1 MAQVNN
7 SVPIVSPETSSDEQ
21 RKATNRI
28 SLSATASHSP
38 TIVPAP
44 KSPTPSMHLDP
55 ESFSSEKE
63 VVLDLPRTPDT
74 PSSTRAIKSPKPEAP
89 SSTRATKPSNPQD
102 DTRELPRARRVSAII
117 ATGGS
122 WLDDA
127 SSSSEDDLPVDGEG
141 AEEVLDEKEEGVIFA
156 AARQAKRNRPRL
168 IEHKN
173 DSTGLLQR
181 GGSLPRMPSASR
193 DLITPHVNTTSNTID
208 VRERSVPVAD
218 TTANVDVSSE
228 VADSLADLGMNRER
242 QHSLRDALRSHPVN
256 SMAVKRAS
264 TVPTQRKRAAFVPSL
279 ENVDTK
285 KGRWERQSV
294 ISTPYPVDLRDGS
307 SGGDWDLGSLEAV
320 RHMESKRRK
329 RNRDDRSLEMKE
341 MPKRKPID
349 KTTASQALLTVV
361 CYRTATPVP
370 IVGKVSIPRIRKEG
384 ERKPSLESVETF
396 PMRSKLKAIA
406 EFDDQ
411 GLFNLLRTEYGRMRG
426 SLLPFVSARS
436 LKSIKLL
443 SYNHLS
449 QLASREDLVS
459 IHTKRFRVLNEMFVE
474 ERLLRLYQTPSEGK
488 GRRQWVEW
496 VNSLPENAE
505 RESSSGEKVAVE
517 FVEGWDGMRIALTVV
532 TVVVASILAMFLW
545 GFLGPGGHEVNIS
558 HGELSQEYVGYNGAG
573 GRLVAGV
580 VLGVLVLLVGW
591 TGIGAWILLSW
602 LH

>member
-1 MAQVNN
+1 M
-7 SVPIVSPETSSDEQ
+7 VSPETSSDEQ
-21 RKATNRI
+21 RKANNRI
-28 SLSATASHSP
+28 SLSAAASHSP
-38 TIVPAP
+38 IIVPAP

-63 VVLDLPRTPDT
+63 VVLTLPRTPDT
-74 PSSTRAIKSPKPEAP
+74 PSSTRAIKSPKPETP
-89 SSTRATKPSNPQD
+89 SSTRAIKSPNLQD
-102 DTRELPRARRVSAII
+102 NTRETRAKRVSAII

-127 SSSSEDDLPVDGEG
+127 SSSSEDDLAVDGEG
-141 AEEVLDEKEEGVIFA
+141 PAEAFDEKEEGVIFA

-193 DLITPHVNTTSNTID
+193 DLITPHTNTSSNA
-208 VRERSVPVAD
+208 AD
-218 TTANVDVSSE
+218 TTTSVDVSSE
-228 VADSLADLGMNRER
+228 IADSLADLGMNRER
-242 QHSLRDALRSHPVN
+242 QHSLFDALRSHPVN
-256 SMAVKRAS
+256 SSAVKRAS
-264 TVPTQRKRAAFVPSL
+264 TVPTQRKKAAFVPAL

-285 KGRWERQSV
+285 KGRWERQNV
-294 ISTPYPVDLRDGS
+294 VSTPYPVGLKDGS
-307 SGGDWDLGSLEAV
+307 SGGDWDLENLEAA

-329 RNRDDRSLEMKE
+329 RNKEDRSVEMKE
-341 MPKRKPID
+341 MPRRKATE
-349 KTTASQALLTVV
+349 KTTALQAVLTVV
-361 CYRTATPVP
+361 CYRNTTPVP
-370 IVGKVSIPRIRKEG
+370 IIGKVIIPRITKEG
-384 ERKPSLESVETF
+384 ERKPSMESVETF

-406 EFDDQ
+406 EFDDE
-411 GLFNLLRTEYGRMRG
+411 GLFNLLRTEYGKMRG
-426 SLLPFVSARS
+426 SLLPFVSARR
-436 LKSIKLL
+436 LKAIKLL

-449 QLASREDLVS
+449 QLACREDLVS
-459 IHTKRFRVLNEMFVE
+459 IHTKKFRALGEMFVE
-474 ERLLRLYQTPSEGK
+474 ERLLRLYRTPSEGK

-505 RESSSGEKVAVE
+505 RESSSGEKVAIE
-517 FVEGWDGMRIALTVV
+517 FVEGWDGTRIALTAV

-545 GFLGPGGHEVNIS
+545 VFLGPGGQEISTS

-591 TGIGAWILLSW
+591 TGTGAWILLSW

>member
-1 MAQVNN
+1 MAQVNK
-7 SVPIVSPETSSDEQ
+7 SVPMDSPGTSSDEQ

-44 KSPTPSMHLDP
+44 NSPTPSMHLDP

-63 VVLDLPRTPDT
+63 VVLALPRTPDT
-74 PSSTRAIKSPKPEAP
+74 PSSTRAIKSPKPETP
-89 SSTRATKPSNPQD
+89 SSTRAIKSPNPQD
-102 DTRELPRARRVSAII
+102 NTRKLSRARRVSAII

-141 AEEVLDEKEEGVIFA
+141 PTEALNDKEEGVIFA

-181 GGSLPRMPSASR
+181 GASLPRMPSASR
-193 DLITPHVNTTSNTID
+193 DLITPHMSKNSNANGVHEGPT
-208 VRERSVPVAD
+208 PVAD
-218 TTANVDVSSE
+218 TTTNADVSSE
-228 VADSLADLGMNRER
+228 IADSLADLGMNRER
-242 QHSLRDALRSHPVN
+242 QHSLRDGLRSHPVN
-256 SMAVKRAS
+256 STAMKRAS

-294 ISTPYPVDLRDGS
+294 VSTPYPVDLRDGS
-307 SGGDWDLGSLEAV
+307 SGGDWDLGNLEAV
-320 RHMESKRRK
+320 SYMESKRRK
-329 RNRDDRSLEMKE
+329 RNKEDRSVEMKE
-341 MPKRKPID
+341 MPKRKATE
-349 KTTASQALLTVV
+349 KTTASQAVLTVV
-361 CYRTATPVP
+361 CYRTATPIP
-370 IVGKVSIPRIRKEG
+370 MVGKVTIPRIRKEG
-384 ERKPSLESVETF
+384 ERKPSLDSVETF

-406 EFDDQ
+406 EFDDE
-411 GLFNLLRTEYGRMRG
+411 GLFNLLRTEYAKLRG
-426 SLLPFVSARS
+426 SLRPFVSARS

-443 SYNHLS
+443 SYNQLS
-449 QLASREDLVS
+449 QLACREDLVS

-517 FVEGWDGMRIALTVV
+517 FVEGWDGVRIALTVV

-545 GFLGPGGHEVNIS
+545 VFLGPGGSEVSTS

-573 GRLVAGV
+573 GRLVAGA

-591 TGIGAWILLSW
+591 TATGAWILLSW